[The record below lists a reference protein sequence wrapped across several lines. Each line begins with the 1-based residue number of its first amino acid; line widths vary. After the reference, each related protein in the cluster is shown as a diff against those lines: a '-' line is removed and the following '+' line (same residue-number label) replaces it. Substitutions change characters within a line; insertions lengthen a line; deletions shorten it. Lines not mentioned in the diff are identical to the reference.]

1 MSGIMNKKGQPNL
14 PRIAGIAIAI
24 LITLLLIGIII
35 DGGEGVENGNG
46 GTVECEEYDM
56 ICQAQQAINE
66 GAVFLGSMVGL
77 G

>member
-1 MSGIMNKKGQPNL
+1 MNKKGQPNL

-24 LITLLLIGIII
+24 LITLLLIGVII
-35 DGGEGVENGNG
+35 DDGEGVGNGNNG
-46 GTVECEEYDM
+46 GTIECEEYDM